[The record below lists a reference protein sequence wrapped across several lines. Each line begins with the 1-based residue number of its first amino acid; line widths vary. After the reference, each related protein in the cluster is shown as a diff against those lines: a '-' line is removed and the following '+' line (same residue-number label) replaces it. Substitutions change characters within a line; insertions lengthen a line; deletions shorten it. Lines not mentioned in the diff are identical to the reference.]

1 MTYIIIA
8 CSIYSA
14 QRAKRDFSSTT
25 QTLFQVFCQIDF
37 SSQNLKKKLKAL
49 DKRDEDVELSL
60 LEVSLPDTPS
70 VAKLLLSSSSHDA
83 IRFEEDDFARALI
96 YRGRWWW

>member
-70 VAKLLLSSSSHDA
+70 VAKLLSSSSRA
-83 IRFEEDDFARALI
+83 MRFEEDDFARALI
-96 YRGRWWW
+96 DRGRWWW

>member
-8 CSIYSA
+8 CSIL
-14 QRAKRDFSSTT
+14 RAKSKERFFINNTNT
-25 QTLFQVFCQIDF
+25 FQVFCQIDF
-37 SSQNLKKKLKAL
+37 SKNLKKKLKAL

-70 VAKLLLSSSSHDA
+70 VAKLLSSSSRA
-83 IRFEEDDFARALI
+83 MRFEEDDFARALI

>member
-8 CSIYSA
+8 CSIL
-14 QRAKRDFSSTT
+14 RAKSKERFFINNTNTFSSFFVKSIF
-25 QTLFQVFCQIDF
+25 LK
-37 SSQNLKKKLKAL
+37 NLKKKLKAL

-70 VAKLLLSSSSHDA
+70 VAKLLSSSSHAA

>member
-25 QTLFQVFCQIDF
+25 QTLFKFFVKSIFPLLK
-37 SSQNLKKKLKAL
+37 NLKKKLKAL

-60 LEVSLPDTPS
+60 LEVSLPDTPP
-70 VAKLLLSSSSHDA
+70 VAKLLSSSSRA
-83 IRFEEDDFARALI
+83 MRFEEDDFARALI

>member
-1 MTYIIIA
+1 MLVV
-8 CSIYSA
+8 YSA

-25 QTLFQVFCQIDF
+25 QTLFQVFCQSIF
-37 SSQNLKKKLKAL
+37 LLKNLKKKLKAL

-70 VAKLLLSSSSHDA
+70 VAKLLSSSSRA

>member
-70 VAKLLLSSSSHDA
+70 VAKLLSSSSRA

>member
-25 QTLFQVFCQIDF
+25 QTLFQVFLSIDF
-37 SSQNLKKKLKAL
+37 SSLKPQKKLEAL

-70 VAKLLLSSSSHDA
+70 VAKLLSSSSRA
-83 IRFEEDDFARALI
+83 MRFEEDDFARALI

>member
-37 SSQNLKKKLKAL
+37 SSKNLKKKLKAL

-70 VAKLLLSSSSHDA
+70 VAKLLSSSSRA

>member
-14 QRAKRDFSSTT
+14 QREKRDFSSTT

-70 VAKLLLSSSSHDA
+70 VAKLLSSSSRA
-83 IRFEEDDFARALI
+83 MRFEEDDFARALI

>member
-1 MTYIIIA
+1 MTYIIA
-8 CSIYSA
+8 CIEIFH
-14 QRAKRDFSSTT
+14 QQKRFT
-25 QTLFQVFCQIDF
+25 QMFFCQSINF
-37 SSQNLKKKLKAL
+37 FLKNLKKKHCK

-70 VAKLLLSSSSHDA
+70 VAKLLSSSSHA

>member
-37 SSQNLKKKLKAL
+37 SSKNLKKKLKAL

-70 VAKLLLSSSSHDA
+70 VAKLLSSSSRA
-83 IRFEEDDFARALI
+83 MRFEEDDFARALI

>member
-8 CSIYSA
+8 CSIL
-14 QRAKRDFSSTT
+14 RAKSKERFFINNTNTFSSF
-25 QTLFQVFCQIDF
+25 LSIDF
-37 SSQNLKKKLKAL
+37 SSQKPQKKLKAL

-70 VAKLLLSSSSHDA
+70 VAKLLSSSSHA

>member
-14 QRAKRDFSSTT
+14 QREKRDFSSTT

-70 VAKLLLSSSSHDA
+70 VAKLLSSSSHAA

>member
-8 CSIYSA
+8 CSIYFA

-70 VAKLLLSSSSHDA
+70 VAKLLSSSSRA

>member
-25 QTLFQVFCQIDF
+25 QTLFRFFVKDF
-37 SSQNLKKKLKAL
+37 PSSLKPQKKLKAL

-70 VAKLLLSSSSHDA
+70 VAKLLSSSSRA
-83 IRFEEDDFARALI
+83 LRFEEDDFARALI
-96 YRGRWWW
+96 DRGRWWW

>member
-70 VAKLLLSSSSHDA
+70 VAKLLSSSSHA

>member
-25 QTLFQVFCQIDF
+25 QTLFQVFLSIDF
-37 SSQNLKKKLKAL
+37 FSKTSKKLKAL

-70 VAKLLLSSSSHDA
+70 VAKLLSSSSRA

>member
-1 MTYIIIA
+1 MLVV
-8 CSIYSA
+8 YSA

-25 QTLFQVFCQIDF
+25 QTLFQVFCQSIF
-37 SSQNLKKKLKAL
+37 LLKNLKKKLKAL

-70 VAKLLLSSSSHDA
+70 VAKLLLSSSPHDA

>member
-25 QTLFQVFCQIDF
+25 QTLYKFFVKSIFLLK
-37 SSQNLKKKLKAL
+37 NLKKKLKAL

-70 VAKLLLSSSSHDA
+70 VAKLLSSSSHA